1 VATAASLAIFGLVV
15 AIALILAG
23 IGFGVLAFAALRWL
37 PPYEERRS
45 SSS

>member
-1 VATAASLAIFGLVV
+1 MAQQISIFGLVV

-37 PPYEERRS
+37 PAQEERRS
-45 SSS
+45 ASS